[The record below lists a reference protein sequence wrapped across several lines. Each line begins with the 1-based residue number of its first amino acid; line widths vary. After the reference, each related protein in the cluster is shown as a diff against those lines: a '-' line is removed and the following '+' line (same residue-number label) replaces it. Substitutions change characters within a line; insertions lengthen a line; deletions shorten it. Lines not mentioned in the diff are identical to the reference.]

1 MARHQRARLP
11 LAVALVSTLVGLGAA
26 APAAQADT
34 PKKPDK
40 KGAKVNCAKVKCIGL
55 TFDDGPG
62 KYAGKLLDTLK
73 KYDAKATFFLEGQY
87 VKARPAFAKR
97 MAKEGHDLGNHSY
110 HHPHFREIS
119 DQEIREELT
128 STHEA
133 IRKATGKSPTM
144 IRPPYG
150 EFDERTVAI
159 AAQMG
164 LPLVL
169 WNGGSRDWATK
180 NETAIYQEV
189 LRSAKRDAVVL
200 MHDWVPATVT
210 VMPKLLKELKKRGY
224 HLVAVSSLLRDGR
237 KLQPGEIYPDPKVK
251 QDDLESPPEDMQ
263 SPEGDGT

>member
-11 LAVALVSTLVGLGAA
+11 LAVALAGALAGMGAA
-26 APAAQADT
+26 APAAHAEA
-34 PKKPDK
+34 PKKPSK
-40 KGAKVNCAKVKCIGL
+40 KESKVDCAKVKCLAL

-87 VKARPAFAKR
+87 AKSRPEFVKR

-110 HHPHFREIS
+110 KHPKFREIT
-119 DQEIREELT
+119 DQEISEELT
-128 STHEA
+128 TTQEA
-133 IRKATGKSPTM
+133 VKKAAGRSPTM

-150 EFDERTVAI
+150 EFDERTVRI

-180 NETAIYQEV
+180 NETAIYKEV
-189 LRSAKRDAVVL
+189 LRSAKRDGVIL
-200 MHDWVPATVT
+200 MHDWVQQTVT
-210 VMPKLLKELKKRGY
+210 VMPKLLKELKRQGY
-224 HLVAVSSLLRDGR
+224 HLVAVTSLLRDGR
-237 KLQPGEIYPDPKVK
+237 KLEPGEVYPDPKVK
-251 QDDLESPPEDMQ
+251 QEDLESPPEDMQ
-263 SPEGDGT
+263 SPEDEEL